1 MDEKHMR
8 QFNPCLTMIFTVKLR
23 NPTKPKPPSR
33 HFPKTNN
40 ACQPPPRPLHDL
52 SEHQPSVV
60 LCVVAR
66 IHHGHGQS
74 RRRLFSRIFRRIFF
88 GPQQWM
94 TTESRGLR
102 RNLMVVLTHV
112 FSPLL
117 LSSFLPNRRL
127 FQSYGW
133 HWIKLR
139 RVFCH
144 TGDWHQINNVDNI
157 SSTLLHKNPHLINQ
171 QYYLSLNVRMLRKET
186 QITLRLIFS
195 PNPWT
200 TRDVWKPSESQSN
213 TRPSLVFHHQYF
225 AKYFTHLYNNCAC
238 SEAWIRGWSGHG
250 PVNGSSHALRQ
261 LEFGHGGKDVTCD
274 VQPRRVQKLP
284 RSVFWRSSLRSTKS
298 CTGDWPKLHELHVA
312 RGLGIE
318 LTDRFSLKRNQ
329 KIPEN
334 CNQLWNPVKNEHE

>member
-1 MDEKHMR
+1 MQ
-8 QFNPCLTMIFTVKLR
+8 QF
-23 NPTKPKPPSR
+23 NPTKPKPPSSPSKNKQR
-33 HFPKTNN
+33 SPTSSKTT
-40 ACQPPPRPLHDL
+40 
-52 SEHQPSVV
+52 
-60 LCVVAR
+60 
-66 IHHGHGQS
+66 S
-74 RRRLFSRIFRRIFF
+74 RSIRASAVSR
-88 GPQQWM
+88 
-94 TTESRGLR
+94 SLR
-102 RNLMVVLTHV
+102 RCQDPSRPWAVKKAPLLPRFLADNFLWTATMNDNKSRQLQKKLMVVFTCFNH
-112 FSPLL
+112 FSCRV
-117 LSSFLPNRRL
+117 SSQTVDWSKVMGGIEFNSAG
-127 FQSYGW
+127 F
-133 HWIKLR
+133 
-139 RVFCH
+139 FCH

-274 VQPRRVQKLP
+274 VQPRRVH
-284 RSVFWRSSLRSTKS
+284 FTKNCRDLS
-298 CTGDWPKLHELHVA
+298 FGDRL
-312 RGLGIE
+312 
-318 LTDRFSLKRNQ
+318 
-329 KIPEN
+329 
-334 CNQLWNPVKNEHE
+334 